1 MYVRK
6 DIPKRMLWR
15 LLLSG
20 IVLAGCCTSSGLREK
35 NGDVSVD
42 SECSVGEAK
51 TPAKKE
57 AKKASPKTKRVGAET
72 KTKTKKQRKKQGKR
86 RSSKKEKGKKM
97 GKKAVKK
104 RDFDVEW
111 FGPFL
116 AGGGYASEAIAFV
129 TALDTTTLNLRITMH
144 GDSPNVDFIE
154 GLPEEA

>member
-1 MYVRK
+1 
-6 DIPKRMLWR
+6 MLWR

-20 IVLAGCCTSSGLREK
+20 IVLAGCCTSSGLRE
-35 NGDVSVD
+35 NGEGSIDERIEND
-42 SECSVGEAK
+42 SECKVPFRGEAK
-51 TPAKKE
+51 TPAKE
-57 AKKASPKTKRVGAET
+57 TKKASPKTEKTETET
-72 KTKTKKQRKKQGKR
+72 KAKTKKQRKR
-86 RSSKKEKGKKM
+86 RSSKKEKRKKT

-104 RDFDVEW
+104 RDFDLEW
-111 FGPFL
+111 YAPFL